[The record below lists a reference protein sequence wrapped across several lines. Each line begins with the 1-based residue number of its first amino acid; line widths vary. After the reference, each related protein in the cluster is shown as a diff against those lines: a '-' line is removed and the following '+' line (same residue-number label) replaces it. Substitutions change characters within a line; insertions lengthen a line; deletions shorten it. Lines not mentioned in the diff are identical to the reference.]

1 VYFIT
6 FSGAQCNFNVGA
18 ETTLLAW
25 WECLVTSQTL
35 RRRRGASTLFIIV
48 AWHLW
53 KERNARLFDNRSA
66 PIVVILD
73 MIKMEI
79 DLWIAG
85 GAKELGSLLCE

>member
-1 VYFIT
+1 M
-6 FSGAQCNFNVGA
+6 
-18 ETTLLAW
+18 
-25 WECLVTSQTL
+25 
-35 RRRRGASTLFIIV
+35 IV